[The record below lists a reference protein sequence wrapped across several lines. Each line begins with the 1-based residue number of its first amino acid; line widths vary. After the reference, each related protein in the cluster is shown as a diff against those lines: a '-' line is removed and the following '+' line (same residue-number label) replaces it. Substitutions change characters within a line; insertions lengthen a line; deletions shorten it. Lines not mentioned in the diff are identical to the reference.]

1 MPHDETTRPK
11 PPGLEDSYDLLNELR
26 RSDGSTTWLAYDRTA
41 HRDVIVTHV
50 HAATSSGQVAG
61 GTVPRDVLAQ
71 IGADAQLLAAHRH
84 PAGVQVLASH
94 WLDDGSL
101 AVVRPRVRGTTL
113 RQILLAAGALPLD
126 RTVALLRE
134 IGETLDWA
142 RRTGIVYR
150 GLTAESICFQQGAN
164 RALVAFG
171 PALALDAVAEGTA
184 PVAAD
189 SAPGSATRDLM
200 LEPVYARCSD
210 TATLGRLAWEMLTTR
225 AAPTE
230 GITGTMTRRGYR
242 EPGLADLRPD
252 LPLSVAAE
260 VESAL
265 RCERDTSPRGPG
277 AFIAALAAA
286 AGLGDAAA
294 VPAASA
300 VRVPPL
306 ADVPRDVT
314 RVSPSAGARPVVPP
328 PPARAPSRGSGMGV
342 MAFTVVVVLA
352 LVGAFWYVNRDDDQ
366 QPRIAARTD
375 TATVSG
381 GDVAFDPTRVDTGVL
396 VTPRSRAL
404 PTMPMP
410 LPTPPTFPSGGA
422 ATDGPTV
429 FSPRASMPI
438 EPAPSPV
445 PPTPVPETAPQT
457 MPQTTSSDDAC
468 ASTADADQQRC
479 LRQRIGENDV
489 DLNRTYQDLVRVMR
503 DDPAAVADLRG
514 RQRDWLARRD
524 SECRG
529 GVQRGTTWAP
539 GVADCLAERSAA
551 RTREL
556 QAELERRR
564 P

>member
-1 MPHDETTRPK
+1 MPHDDTSRSK

-50 HAATSSGQVAG
+50 HAG
-61 GTVPRDVLAQ
+61 GSVPRDVLAQ

-84 PAGVQVLASH
+84 PAAVPVLASH
-94 WLDDGSL
+94 WLNDGSL

-113 RQILLAAGALPLD
+113 RQTLHAAGTLPLD

-134 IGETLDWA
+134 VGETLDWA
-142 RRTGIVYR
+142 RRTGISYR
-150 GLTAESICFQQGAN
+150 GLTAESICFQQGAS
-164 RALVAFG
+164 RALTSFG
-171 PALALDAVAEGTA
+171 PALALEAVAEGTA
-184 PVAAD
+184 PPTAD
-189 SAPGSATRDLM
+189 SASGTAPRDPV

-225 AAPTE
+225 AAPAE
-230 GITGTMTRRGYR
+230 GITGAMTRRGYR

-265 RCERDTSPRGPG
+265 RCERDTSPRGPA

-294 VPAASA
+294 VPPARA
-300 VRVPPL
+300 VRMPPP
-306 ADVPRDVT
+306 ADVPRDIGRVT
-314 RVSPSAGARPVVPP
+314 VQAPAAPVATRRSGA
-328 PPARAPSRGSGMGV
+328 GV
-342 MAFTVVVVLA
+342 MAFTVLIVLA
-352 LVGAFWYVNRDDDQ
+352 LVGAFWYANRDDDQ
-366 QPRIAARTD
+366 RPRMAARAD

-381 GDVAFDPTRVDTGVL
+381 GDVSFDPSRVDTGVL
-396 VTPRSRAL
+396 VTPRSRAV
-404 PTMPMP
+404 PTIPMP

-429 FSPRASMPI
+429 FSPRAAMPV

-445 PPTPVPETAPQT
+445 PPVPAPETTPEAT
-457 MPQTTSSDDAC
+457 ASDDPC

-524 SECRG
+524 TECRG